1 MGAYGRGRRWGDR
14 YPPAPL
20 RKLLLASAFAVSLAV
35 PAYGFLGPKEVR
47 GDLDADGQLETV
59 RAVRVDL
66 PDVDDQFDQTA
77 IEVSD
82 QCGPQGTV
90 TRRIA
95 GPQDNLVLLR
105 LKRADT
111 RPGREVF
118 ADLRSGAAGRL
129 GEARLVA
136 WRNCQ
141 DRQLFAYR
149 SDHHTRTPR
158 GGNGDISA
166 FFVRVR
172 NITKRYRGLEIALN
186 ERFNRPGEPTCCASI
201 SKLTYW
207 RYSRARDR
215 YVRYRTKLRHFK
227 PVR

>member
-1 MGAYGRGRRWGDR
+1 LRRLFLL
-14 YPPAPL
+14 PAL
-20 RKLLLASAFAVSLAV
+20 ALLVAA
-35 PAYGFLGPKEVR
+35 PAYGFLGPKQVR

-59 RAVRVDL
+59 RAVRVDV

-82 QCGPQGTV
+82 DCGSQGTV

-136 WRNCQ
+136 WRGCEPHE
-141 DRQLFAYR
+141 LFDYN

-166 FFVRVR
+166 FFVNVR
-172 NITKRYRGLEIALN
+172 NVSKRYRGLEIALN

-201 SKLTYW
+201 SKVTYW
-207 RYSRARDR
+207 RYSRARDH
-215 YVRYRTKLRHFK
+215 YVHYRTKLRYYK

>member
-1 MGAYGRGRRWGDR
+1 MRR
-14 YPPAPL
+14 L
-20 RKLLLASAFAVSLAV
+20 VLLLAFALLLAA
-35 PAYGFLGPKEVR
+35 PAYGFLGPKQVR

-59 RAVRVDL
+59 RAVRVDV

-82 QCGPQGTV
+82 QCGASGTV

-105 LKRADT
+105 LKRADI
-111 RPGREVF
+111 RPGLEVF

-136 WRNCQ
+136 WRSCEPH
-141 DRQLFAYR
+141 QLFGYS

-166 FFVRVR
+166 FFVNVR
-172 NITKRYRGLEIALN
+172 DITKRYRGL
-186 ERFNRPGEPTCCASI
+186 
-201 SKLTYW
+201 
-207 RYSRARDR
+207 
-215 YVRYRTKLRHFK
+215 
-227 PVR
+227 

>member
-1 MGAYGRGRRWGDR
+1 VGRL
-14 YPPAPL
+14 AL
-20 RKLLLASAFAVSLAV
+20 TSALALLLAA
-35 PAYGFLGPKEVR
+35 PAYGFLGPKEVH

-66 PDVDDQFDQTA
+66 PGVDDQFDQTA

-82 QCGPQGTV
+82 NCGSKGTV

-111 RPGREVF
+111 RRGLEVF
-118 ADLRSGAAGRL
+118 ADVRSGVAGRL

-136 WRNCQ
+136 WRGCEPHE
-141 DRQLFAYR
+141 LFGYK

-166 FFVRVR
+166 FFVSIR
-172 NITKRYRGLEIALN
+172 NIKKRYRGLEIALN

-201 SKLTYW
+201 SKVTYW

-215 YVRYRTKLRHFK
+215 YVRYRTKLRYYK

>member
-1 MGAYGRGRRWGDR
+1 LRR
-14 YPPAPL
+14 PAL
-20 RKLLLASAFAVSLAV
+20 VLALSLLLAV
-35 PAYGFLGPKEVR
+35 PAYGFLGPKTVH
-47 GDLDADGQLETV
+47 GDLDADGVSETV
-59 RAVRVDL
+59 QAVRVDV
-66 PDVDDQFDQTA
+66 PDVPDQFDQTA
-77 IEVSD
+77 IQVSD
-82 QCGPQGTV
+82 DCGAQGTV

-136 WRNCQ
+136 WRNCAP
-141 DRQLFAYR
+141 RQLFAYR

-166 FFVRVR
+166 FFVSVR
-172 NITKRYRGLEIALN
+172 NIARRYRGLEVALN
-186 ERFNRPGEPTCCASI
+186 ERFNRPGEPSCCASI
-201 SKLTYW
+201 SKVTYW

-215 YVRYRTKLRHFK
+215 YVRYRTKLRYYK
-227 PVR
+227 PVRG